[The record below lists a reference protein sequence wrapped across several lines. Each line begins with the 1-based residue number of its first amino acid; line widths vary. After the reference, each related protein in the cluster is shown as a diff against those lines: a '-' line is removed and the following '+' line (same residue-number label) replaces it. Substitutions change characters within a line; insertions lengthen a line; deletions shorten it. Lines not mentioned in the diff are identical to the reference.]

1 MNNEFENNQNT
12 YGDTPESAPVNPEV
26 TPVPDTGFEAKPA
39 YTQAEADGI
48 HEGEDAPISREKAL
62 TDTPEYAQAPVCEV
76 PAEAPLIPPTEAVSK
91 APAQTPAPKT
101 YQILVDPKTGQYV
114 YTNAP
119 TAPAQ
124 SPYTQPSPAPYGQ
137 PYTPQAPE
145 AKPQTRGSKAF
156 MIVLIV
162 LLAVFSVGFFMLC
175 GYLLRDAFSA
185 PQSPVAPTSPSQETT
200 LPAGDT
206 PSNIIPSDKNENL
219 YSKDTVIDLKPLPSD
234 KDDTSKYTT
243 QYAYNV
249 ISESTVGV
257 VCYVKGNNTA
267 IKSQGTGI
275 IISEDGYI
283 VTNSH
288 VIGDSKTLYDV
299 RITTVDGTSYE
310 ATVVG
315 YDSRTDLAV
324 LKVNGK
330 NMKAA
335 AFADSDEAYIGQDVI
350 AVGNPGGMDFQ
361 NSLTKG
367 ILSAKDRKLNLSTQV
382 SFLQTDAA
390 INPGNSGGA
399 LCNLHGQVIGVTSA
413 KISSDAYE
421 GMGFAIPSRTV
432 KDVVD
437 DLVAQG
443 FVEGRVR
450 IGITGQAVTPAMM
463 QYYDIPSGILV
474 SDIDKDGPCADT
486 ELEKDDIITM
496 FDGKEIKSFSD
507 MYNYLAEH
515 KAGDKVTLTVYR
527 METDK
532 TFEIEITLMADDGA
546 TQN

>member
-12 YGDTPESAPVNPEV
+12 YGDTPETTPVNSEV
-26 TPVPDTGFEAKPA
+26 TPVPDTGFETKPV
-39 YTQAEADGI
+39 YNQEIREETEAPVI
-48 HEGEDAPISREKAL
+48 KEEAL
-62 TDTPEYAQAPVCEV
+62 TDTPEYTQPPVFEV
-76 PAEAPLIPPTEAVSK
+76 PAEAPLIPPAAASQ

-114 YTNAP
+114 YANAP
-119 TAPAQ
+119 TAPA
-124 SPYTQPSPAPYGQ
+124 STPYAQPSPAPYGQ

-145 AKPQTRGSKAF
+145 AKPKSRGSKAF

-162 LLAVFSVGFFMLC
+162 LLAVFSIGFFMLC
-175 GYLLRDAFSA
+175 GYLLRDYFASSLSA
-185 PQSPVAPTSPSQETT
+185 VTPTSPSQETT
-200 LPAGDT
+200 LPEGDT
-206 PSNIIPSDKNENL
+206 PSNIIPSDKNENP
-219 YSKDTVIDLKPLPSD
+219 YSKDTVIDLVPLPSD
-234 KDDTSKYTT
+234 KNDTSKYTT
-243 QYAYNV
+243 QYAYNI
-249 ISESTVGV
+249 ISDSTVGV

-267 IKSQGTGI
+267 VKSQGTGI

-310 ATVVG
+310 AIVVG

-432 KDVVD
+432 KEVVD

-450 IGITGQAVTPAMM
+450 IGITGQAVTSAMM

-474 SDIDKDGPCADT
+474 SSIDEDGPCADT

-527 METDK
+527 METDE

>member
-12 YGDTPESAPVNPEV
+12 YGDTPETTPVNSEV
-26 TPVPDTGFEAKPA
+26 TPVPDTGFETKPV
-39 YTQAEADGI
+39 YNQEIREETEAPVI
-48 HEGEDAPISREKAL
+48 KEEAL
-62 TDTPEYAQAPVCEV
+62 TDTPEYTQPPVFEV
-76 PAEAPLIPPTEAVSK
+76 PAEAPLIPPAAASQ

-114 YTNAP
+114 YANAP
-119 TAPAQ
+119 TAPA
-124 SPYTQPSPAPYGQ
+124 STPYAQPSPAPYGQ

-145 AKPQTRGSKAF
+145 AKPKSRGSKAF

-162 LLAVFSVGFFMLC
+162 LLAVFSIGFFMLC
-175 GYLLRDAFSA
+175 GYLLRDYFASSL
-185 PQSPVAPTSPSQETT
+185 SPVTPTSPSQETT
-200 LPAGDT
+200 LPEGDT
-206 PSNIIPSDKNENL
+206 PSNIIPSDKNENP
-219 YSKDTVIDLKPLPSD
+219 YSKDTVIDLVPLPSD
-234 KDDTSKYTT
+234 KNDTSKYTT
-243 QYAYNV
+243 QYAYNI
-249 ISESTVGV
+249 ISDSTVGV

-267 IKSQGTGI
+267 VKSQGTGI

-299 RITTVDGTSYE
+299 RVTTVDGTSYE
-310 ATVVG
+310 AIVVG

-432 KDVVD
+432 KEVVD

-450 IGITGQAVTPAMM
+450 IGITGQAVTSAMM

-474 SDIDKDGPCADT
+474 SSIDEDGPCADT
-486 ELEKDDIITM
+486 ELEEDDIITM

-527 METDK
+527 METDE

>member
-12 YGDTPESAPVNPEV
+12 YGDTPETTPVNSEV
-26 TPVPDTGFEAKPA
+26 TPVPDTGFETKPV
-39 YTQAEADGI
+39 YNQEIREETEAPVI
-48 HEGEDAPISREKAL
+48 KEEAL
-62 TDTPEYAQAPVCEV
+62 TDTPEYTQPPVFEV
-76 PAEAPLIPPTEAVSK
+76 PAEAPLIPPAAASQ

-114 YTNAP
+114 YANAP
-119 TAPAQ
+119 TAPA
-124 SPYTQPSPAPYGQ
+124 STPYTQPSPAPYGQ

-145 AKPQTRGSKAF
+145 AKPKSRGSKAF

-162 LLAVFSVGFFMLC
+162 LLAVFSIGFFMLC
-175 GYLLRDAFSA
+175 GYLLRDYFASSL
-185 PQSPVAPTSPSQETT
+185 SPVTPTSPSQETT
-200 LPAGDT
+200 LPEGDT
-206 PSNIIPSDKNENL
+206 PSNIIPSDKNENP
-219 YSKDTVIDLKPLPSD
+219 YSKDTVIDLVPLPSD

-243 QYAYNV
+243 QYAYNI
-249 ISESTVGV
+249 ISDSTVGV

-267 IKSQGTGI
+267 VKSQGTGI

-310 ATVVG
+310 AIVVG

-432 KDVVD
+432 KEVVD

-450 IGITGQAVTPAMM
+450 IGITGQAVTSAMM

-474 SDIDKDGPCADT
+474 SSIDEDGPCADT

-527 METDK
+527 METDE

>member
-12 YGDTPESAPVNPEV
+12 YGNTPETTPVNPEV
-26 TPVPDTGFEAKPA
+26 TPVPDTGFETKPV
-39 YTQAEADGI
+39 YNQEIREETEAPVI
-48 HEGEDAPISREKAL
+48 KEEAL
-62 TDTPEYAQAPVCEV
+62 TDTPEYTQPPVFEV
-76 PAEAPLIPPTEAVSK
+76 PAEAPLIPPAAASQ

-119 TAPAQ
+119 TAPA
-124 SPYTQPSPAPYGQ
+124 STPYTQPSPAPYGQ

-145 AKPQTRGSKAF
+145 AKPKSRGSKAF

-162 LLAVFSVGFFMLC
+162 LLAVFSIGFFMLC
-175 GYLLRDAFSA
+175 GYLLRDYFASSLSA
-185 PQSPVAPTSPSQETT
+185 VTPTSPSQETT

-219 YSKDTVIDLKPLPSD
+219 YSKDTVIDLVPLPSD

-243 QYAYNV
+243 QYAYNI
-249 ISESTVGV
+249 ISDSTVGV
-257 VCYVKGNNTA
+257 VCYVKGNDTA
-267 IKSQGTGI
+267 VKSQGTGI

-310 ATVVG
+310 AIVVG

-432 KDVVD
+432 KEVVD

-450 IGITGQAVTPAMM
+450 IGISGQAVTSAMM

-474 SDIDKDGPCADT
+474 SSIDKDGPCADT

-527 METDK
+527 METDE

>member
-1 MNNEFENNQNT
+1 MNNEFENNQNA
-12 YGDTPESAPVNPEV
+12 YGDTPKAAPVNSEV
-26 TPVPDTGFEAKPA
+26 TPVPDTGFETKPV
-39 YTQAEADGI
+39 YNQEATDGNR
-48 HEGEDAPISREKAL
+48 EETEAPVIKEEAL
-62 TDTPEYAQAPVCEV
+62 TDTPEYTQPPVFEV
-76 PAEAPLIPPTEAVSK
+76 PAEAPLIPPAAASQ

-114 YTNAP
+114 YANAP
-119 TAPAQ
+119 TAPA
-124 SPYTQPSPAPYGQ
+124 STPYAQPSPAPYGQ

-145 AKPQTRGSKAF
+145 AKPKSRGSKAF

-162 LLAVFSVGFFMLC
+162 LLAVFSIGFFMLC
-175 GYLLRDAFSA
+175 GYLLRDYFASSL
-185 PQSPVAPTSPSQETT
+185 SPVTPTSPSQETT
-200 LPAGDT
+200 LPTGDT
-206 PSNIIPSDKNENL
+206 PSNIIPSDKNENP
-219 YSKDTVIDLKPLPSD
+219 YSKDTVIDLVPLPSD

-243 QYAYNV
+243 QYAYNI
-249 ISESTVGV
+249 ISDSTVGV

-267 IKSQGTGI
+267 VKSQGTGI

-299 RITTVDGTSYE
+299 RVTTVDGTSYE
-310 ATVVG
+310 AIVVG

-432 KDVVD
+432 KEVVD

-450 IGITGQAVTPAMM
+450 IGITGQAVTSAMM

-474 SDIDKDGPCADT
+474 SSIDEDGPCADT

-527 METDK
+527 METDE

>member
-12 YGDTPESAPVNPEV
+12 YGDTPETTPVNSEV
-26 TPVPDTGFEAKPA
+26 TPVPDTGFETKPA
-39 YTQAEADGI
+39 CTQEATDGI
-48 HEGEDAPISREKAL
+48 REETEAPVIKEEAL
-62 TDTPEYAQAPVCEV
+62 TDTPEYTQPPVFEV
-76 PAEAPLIPPTEAVSK
+76 PAEAPLIPPAAASE

-114 YTNAP
+114 YANAP
-119 TAPAQ
+119 TAPA
-124 SPYTQPSPAPYGQ
+124 STPYAQPSPAPYGQ

-145 AKPQTRGSKAF
+145 AKPKSRGSKAF

-162 LLAVFSVGFFMLC
+162 LLAVFSIGFFMLC
-175 GYLLRDAFSA
+175 GYLLRDYFASSLSA
-185 PQSPVAPTSPSQETT
+185 VTPTSPSQETT
-200 LPAGDT
+200 LPTGDT
-206 PSNIIPSDKNENL
+206 PSNIIPSDKNENP
-219 YSKDTVIDLKPLPSD
+219 YSKDTVIDLVPLPSD

-243 QYAYNV
+243 QYAYNI
-249 ISESTVGV
+249 ISDSTVGV

-267 IKSQGTGI
+267 VKSQGTGI

-299 RITTVDGTSYE
+299 RVTTVDGTSYE
-310 ATVVG
+310 AIVVG

-432 KDVVD
+432 KEVVD

-450 IGITGQAVTPAMM
+450 IGITGQAVTSAMM

-474 SDIDKDGPCADT
+474 SSIDEDGPCADT

-527 METDK
+527 METDE

>member
-1 MNNEFENNQNT
+1 MNNEFENNQNA
-12 YGDTPESAPVNPEV
+12 YGDTPKAAPVNSEV
-26 TPVPDTGFEAKPA
+26 TPVPDTGFETKPV
-39 YTQAEADGI
+39 YNQEATDGI
-48 HEGEDAPISREKAL
+48 REETEAPVIKEEAL
-62 TDTPEYAQAPVCEV
+62 TDTPEYTQPPVFEV
-76 PAEAPLIPPTEAVSK
+76 PAEAPLIPPAAASE

-119 TAPAQ
+119 TAPA
-124 SPYTQPSPAPYGQ
+124 STPYTQPSPAPYGQ

-145 AKPQTRGSKAF
+145 AKPKSRGSKAF

-162 LLAVFSVGFFMLC
+162 LLAVFSIGFFMLC
-175 GYLLRDAFSA
+175 GYLLRDYFASSLSA
-185 PQSPVAPTSPSQETT
+185 VTPTSPSQETT
-200 LPAGDT
+200 LPTGDT
-206 PSNIIPSDKNENL
+206 PSNIIPSDKNENP
-219 YSKDTVIDLKPLPSD
+219 YSKDTVIDLVPLPSD

-243 QYAYNV
+243 QYAYNI
-249 ISESTVGV
+249 ISDSTVGV
-257 VCYVKGNNTA
+257 VCYVKGNDTA
-267 IKSQGTGI
+267 VKSQGTGI

-299 RITTVDGTSYE
+299 RVTTVDGTSYE
-310 ATVVG
+310 AIVVG

-432 KDVVD
+432 KEVVD

-450 IGITGQAVTPAMM
+450 IGITGQAVTSAMM

-474 SDIDKDGPCADT
+474 SSIDEDGPCADT
-486 ELEKDDIITM
+486 ELEEDDIITM

-527 METDK
+527 METDE

>member
-12 YGDTPESAPVNPEV
+12 YGDTPETTPVNSEV
-26 TPVPDTGFEAKPA
+26 TPVPDTGFETKPV
-39 YTQAEADGI
+39 YNQEIREETEAPVI
-48 HEGEDAPISREKAL
+48 KEEAL
-62 TDTPEYAQAPVCEV
+62 TDTPEYTQPPVFEV
-76 PAEAPLIPPTEAVSK
+76 PAEAPLIPPAAASQ

-114 YTNAP
+114 YANAP
-119 TAPAQ
+119 TAPA
-124 SPYTQPSPAPYGQ
+124 STPYAQPSPAPYGQ

-145 AKPQTRGSKAF
+145 AKPKSRGSKAF

-162 LLAVFSVGFFMLC
+162 LLAVFSIGFFMLC
-175 GYLLRDAFSA
+175 GYLLRDYFASSL
-185 PQSPVAPTSPSQETT
+185 SPVTPTSPSQETT
-200 LPAGDT
+200 LPEGDT
-206 PSNIIPSDKNENL
+206 PSNIIPSDKNENP
-219 YSKDTVIDLKPLPSD
+219 YSKDTVIDLVPLPSD
-234 KDDTSKYTT
+234 KNDTSKYTT
-243 QYAYNV
+243 QYAYNI
-249 ISESTVGV
+249 ISDSTVGV

-267 IKSQGTGI
+267 VKSQGTGI

-310 ATVVG
+310 AIVVG

-432 KDVVD
+432 KEVVD

-450 IGITGQAVTPAMM
+450 IGITGQAVTSAMM

-474 SDIDKDGPCADT
+474 SSIDENGPCADT

-527 METDK
+527 METDE

-546 TQN
+546 NQN

>member
-1 MNNEFENNQNT
+1 MNNEFENNQNA
-12 YGDTPESAPVNPEV
+12 YGDTPKAAPVNSEV
-26 TPVPDTGFEAKPA
+26 TPVPDTGFETKPV
-39 YTQAEADGI
+39 YNQEATDGI
-48 HEGEDAPISREKAL
+48 REETEAPVIKEEAL
-62 TDTPEYAQAPVCEV
+62 TDTPEYTQPPVFEV
-76 PAEAPLIPPTEAVSK
+76 PAEAPLIPPAAASQ

-119 TAPAQ
+119 TAPA
-124 SPYTQPSPAPYGQ
+124 STPYTQPSPAPYGQ
-137 PYTPQAPE
+137 PYIPQAPE
-145 AKPQTRGSKAF
+145 AKPKSRGSKAF

-162 LLAVFSVGFFMLC
+162 LLAVFSIGFFMLC
-175 GYLLRDAFSA
+175 GYLLRDYFASSL
-185 PQSPVAPTSPSQETT
+185 SPVTPTSPSQETT
-200 LPAGDT
+200 LPEGDT
-206 PSNIIPSDKNENL
+206 PSNIIPSDKNENP
-219 YSKDTVIDLKPLPSD
+219 YSKDTVIDLVPLPSD
-234 KDDTSKYTT
+234 KNDTSKYTT
-243 QYAYNV
+243 QYAYNI
-249 ISESTVGV
+249 ISDSTVGV

-267 IKSQGTGI
+267 VKSQGTGI

-310 ATVVG
+310 AIVVG

-432 KDVVD
+432 KEVVD

-450 IGITGQAVTPAMM
+450 IGITGQAVTSAMM

-474 SDIDKDGPCADT
+474 SSIDEDGPCADT

-527 METDK
+527 METDE

>member
-1 MNNEFENNQNT
+1 MNNEFENNQNA
-12 YGDTPESAPVNPEV
+12 YGDTPKAAPVNPEV

-39 YTQAEADGI
+39 FTQEVREETEAPVI
-48 HEGEDAPISREKAL
+48 KEEAL
-62 TDTPEYAQAPVCEV
+62 TDTPEYTQPPVFEV
-76 PAEAPLIPPTEAVSK
+76 PAEAPLIPPAAASQ

-119 TAPAQ
+119 TAPA
-124 SPYTQPSPAPYGQ
+124 STPYTQPSPAPYGQ
-137 PYTPQAPE
+137 PYTPQAPA
-145 AKPQTRGSKAF
+145 AKPKSRGSKAF

-162 LLAVFSVGFFMLC
+162 LLAVFSIGFFMLC
-175 GYLLRDAFSA
+175 GYLLRDYFSSSLSA
-185 PQSPVAPTSPSQETT
+185 VTPTSPSQETT
-200 LPAGDT
+200 LPTGDT

-219 YSKDTVIDLKPLPSD
+219 YSKDTVIDLVPLPSD

-243 QYAYNV
+243 QYAYNI
-249 ISESTVGV
+249 ISDSTVGV
-257 VCYVKGNNTA
+257 VCYVKGNDTA
-267 IKSQGTGI
+267 VKSQGTGI

-310 ATVVG
+310 AIVVG

-432 KDVVD
+432 KEVVD

-450 IGITGQAVTPAMM
+450 IGITGQAVTSAMM

-474 SDIDKDGPCADT
+474 SSIDEDGPCADT

>member
-1 MNNEFENNQNT
+1 MNNEFENNQNA
-12 YGDTPESAPVNPEV
+12 YGDTHKAAPVNPEV
-26 TPVPDTGFEAKPA
+26 TPVPDTGFETKPV
-39 YTQAEADGI
+39 YNQEATDGI
-48 HEGEDAPISREKAL
+48 REETEAPVIKEEAL
-62 TDTPEYAQAPVCEV
+62 TDTPQYTQPPVFEV
-76 PAEAPLIPPTEAVSK
+76 PAEAPLIPPAAASQ

-119 TAPAQ
+119 TAPA
-124 SPYTQPSPAPYGQ
+124 STPYTQPSPAPYGQ

-145 AKPQTRGSKAF
+145 AKPKSRGSKAF

-162 LLAVFSVGFFMLC
+162 LLAVFSIGFFMLC
-175 GYLLRDAFSA
+175 GYLLRDYFASPLSA
-185 PQSPVAPTSPSQETT
+185 VTPTSPSQETT

-219 YSKDTVIDLKPLPSD
+219 YSKDTVIDLVPLPSD

-243 QYAYNV
+243 QYAYNI
-249 ISESTVGV
+249 ISDSTVGV
-257 VCYVKGNNTA
+257 VCYVKGNDTA
-267 IKSQGTGI
+267 VKSQGTGI

-299 RITTVDGTSYE
+299 RVTTVDGTSYE

-432 KDVVD
+432 KEVVD

-450 IGITGQAVTPAMM
+450 IGITGQAVTSAMM

-474 SDIDKDGPCADT
+474 SSIDEDGPCADT

-527 METDK
+527 METDE

>member
-12 YGDTPESAPVNPEV
+12 YGDTPETTPVNSEV
-26 TPVPDTGFEAKPA
+26 TPVPDTGFETKPV
-39 YTQAEADGI
+39 YNQEIREETEAPVI
-48 HEGEDAPISREKAL
+48 KEEAL
-62 TDTPEYAQAPVCEV
+62 TDTPEYTQPPVFEV
-76 PAEAPLIPPTEAVSK
+76 PAEAPLIPPAAASQ

-114 YTNAP
+114 YANAP
-119 TAPAQ
+119 TAPA
-124 SPYTQPSPAPYGQ
+124 STPYTQPSPAPYGQ

-145 AKPQTRGSKAF
+145 AKPKSRGSKAF

-162 LLAVFSVGFFMLC
+162 LLAVFSIGFFMLC
-175 GYLLRDAFSA
+175 GYLLRDYFASSL
-185 PQSPVAPTSPSQETT
+185 SPVTPTSPSQETT
-200 LPAGDT
+200 LPEGDT
-206 PSNIIPSDKNENL
+206 PSNIIPSDKNENP
-219 YSKDTVIDLKPLPSD
+219 YSKDTVIDLVPLPSD
-234 KDDTSKYTT
+234 KNDTSKYTT
-243 QYAYNV
+243 QYAYNI
-249 ISESTVGV
+249 ISDSTVGV

-267 IKSQGTGI
+267 VKSQGTGI

-310 ATVVG
+310 AIVVG

-432 KDVVD
+432 KEVVD

-450 IGITGQAVTPAMM
+450 IGITGQAVTSAMM

-474 SDIDKDGPCADT
+474 SSIDEDGPCADT
-486 ELEKDDIITM
+486 ELEEDDIITM

-527 METDK
+527 METDE

>member
-12 YGDTPESAPVNPEV
+12 YGDTPETTPVNPEV
-26 TPVPDTGFEAKPA
+26 TPVPDTGFETKPV
-39 YTQAEADGI
+39 YNQEATDGI
-48 HEGEDAPISREKAL
+48 REETEAPVIKEEAL
-62 TDTPEYAQAPVCEV
+62 TDTPEYTQPPVFEV
-76 PAEAPLIPPTEAVSK
+76 PAEAPLIPPAAASQ

-119 TAPAQ
+119 TAPA
-124 SPYTQPSPAPYGQ
+124 STPYAQPSPAPYGQ

-145 AKPQTRGSKAF
+145 AKPKSRGSKAF

-162 LLAVFSVGFFMLC
+162 LLAVFSIGFFMLC
-175 GYLLRDAFSA
+175 GYLLRDYFASSL
-185 PQSPVAPTSPSQETT
+185 SPVTPTSPSQETT
-200 LPAGDT
+200 LPEGDT

-219 YSKDTVIDLKPLPSD
+219 YSKDTVIDLVPLPSD

-243 QYAYNV
+243 QYAYNI
-249 ISESTVGV
+249 ISDSTVGV

-267 IKSQGTGI
+267 VKSQGTGI

-310 ATVVG
+310 AIVVG

-432 KDVVD
+432 KEVVD

-450 IGITGQAVTPAMM
+450 IGITGQAVTSAMM

-474 SDIDKDGPCADT
+474 SSIDEDGPCADT

>member
-12 YGDTPESAPVNPEV
+12 YGDTPETTPVNSEV
-26 TPVPDTGFEAKPA
+26 TPVPDTGFETKPV
-39 YTQAEADGI
+39 YNQEIREETEAPVI
-48 HEGEDAPISREKAL
+48 KEEAL
-62 TDTPEYAQAPVCEV
+62 TDTPEYTQPPVFEV
-76 PAEAPLIPPTEAVSK
+76 PAEAPLIPPAAASQ

-114 YTNAP
+114 YANAP
-119 TAPAQ
+119 TAPA
-124 SPYTQPSPAPYGQ
+124 STPYAQPSPAPYGQ

-145 AKPQTRGSKAF
+145 AKPKSRGSKAF

-162 LLAVFSVGFFMLC
+162 LLAVFSIGFFMLC
-175 GYLLRDAFSA
+175 GYLLRDYFASSL
-185 PQSPVAPTSPSQETT
+185 SPVTPTSPSQETT
-200 LPAGDT
+200 LPEGDT
-206 PSNIIPSDKNENL
+206 PSNIIPSDKNENP
-219 YSKDTVIDLKPLPSD
+219 YSKDTVIDLVPLPSD
-234 KDDTSKYTT
+234 KNDTSKYTT
-243 QYAYNV
+243 QYAYNI
-249 ISESTVGV
+249 ISDSTVGV

-267 IKSQGTGI
+267 VKSQGTGI

-310 ATVVG
+310 AIVVG

-432 KDVVD
+432 KEVVD

-450 IGITGQAVTPAMM
+450 IGITGQAVTSAMM

-474 SDIDKDGPCADT
+474 SSIDEDGPCADT
-486 ELEKDDIITM
+486 ELEEDDIITM

-527 METDK
+527 METDE

>member
-1 MNNEFENNQNT
+1 MNNEFENNQNA
-12 YGDTPESAPVNPEV
+12 YGDTPKAAPVNSEV
-26 TPVPDTGFEAKPA
+26 TPVPDTGFETKPV
-39 YTQAEADGI
+39 YNQEATDGI
-48 HEGEDAPISREKAL
+48 REETEAPVIKEEAL
-62 TDTPEYAQAPVCEV
+62 TDTPEYTPPRGFEV
-76 PAEAPLIPPTEAVSK
+76 PAEAPLIPPAAASQ

-114 YTNAP
+114 YANAP
-119 TAPAQ
+119 TAPA
-124 SPYTQPSPAPYGQ
+124 STPYAQPSPAPYGQ

-145 AKPQTRGSKAF
+145 AKPKSRGSKAF

-162 LLAVFSVGFFMLC
+162 LLAVFSIGFFMLC
-175 GYLLRDAFSA
+175 GYLLRDYFASSL
-185 PQSPVAPTSPSQETT
+185 SPVTPTSPSQETT
-200 LPAGDT
+200 LPEGDT
-206 PSNIIPSDKNENL
+206 PSNIIPSDKNENP
-219 YSKDTVIDLKPLPSD
+219 YSKDTVIDLVPLPSD
-234 KDDTSKYTT
+234 KNDTSKYTT
-243 QYAYNV
+243 QYAYNI
-249 ISESTVGV
+249 ISDSTVGV

-267 IKSQGTGI
+267 VKSQGTGI

-310 ATVVG
+310 AIVVG

-432 KDVVD
+432 KEVVD

-450 IGITGQAVTPAMM
+450 IGITGQAVTSAMM

-474 SDIDKDGPCADT
+474 SSIDENGPCADT

-527 METDK
+527 METDE

>member
-1 MNNEFENNQNT
+1 MNNEFENNQNS
-12 YGDTPESAPVNPEV
+12 YGDAPESAPVNPEV

-62 TDTPEYAQAPVCEV
+62 TDTPEYAQSPVCEV

-91 APAQTPAPKT
+91 APAQPPAPKT

-145 AKPQTRGSKAF
+145 ARPQTRGSKAF

-185 PQSPVAPTSPSQETT
+185 PQSPVAPTSPSQEAT

-206 PSNIIPSDKNENL
+206 PSNIIPSDKDENL

-450 IGITGQAVTPAMM
+450 IGITGQAVTSAMM

-474 SDIDKDGPCADT
+474 SDIDEDGPCADT

>member
-12 YGDTPESAPVNPEV
+12 YGDTPETTPVNSEV
-26 TPVPDTGFEAKPA
+26 TPVPDTGFETKPV
-39 YTQAEADGI
+39 YNQEIREETEAPVI
-48 HEGEDAPISREKAL
+48 KEEAL
-62 TDTPEYAQAPVCEV
+62 TDTPEYTQPPVFEV
-76 PAEAPLIPPTEAVSK
+76 PAEAPLIPPAAASQ

-114 YTNAP
+114 YANAP
-119 TAPAQ
+119 TAPA
-124 SPYTQPSPAPYGQ
+124 STPYAQPSPAPYGQ

-145 AKPQTRGSKAF
+145 AKPKSRGSKAF

-162 LLAVFSVGFFMLC
+162 LLAVFSIGFFMLC
-175 GYLLRDAFSA
+175 GYLLRDYFASSL
-185 PQSPVAPTSPSQETT
+185 SPVTPTSPSQETT
-200 LPAGDT
+200 LPEGDT
-206 PSNIIPSDKNENL
+206 PSNIIPSDKNENP
-219 YSKDTVIDLKPLPSD
+219 YSKDTVIDLVPLPSD

-243 QYAYNV
+243 QYAYNI
-249 ISESTVGV
+249 ISDSTVGV

-267 IKSQGTGI
+267 VKSQGTGI

-310 ATVVG
+310 AIVVG

-432 KDVVD
+432 KEVVD

-450 IGITGQAVTPAMM
+450 IGITGQAVTSAMM

-474 SDIDKDGPCADT
+474 SSIDENGPCADT

-527 METDK
+527 METDE

>member
-12 YGDTPESAPVNPEV
+12 YGDTPETTPVNSEV
-26 TPVPDTGFEAKPA
+26 TPVPDTGFETKPV
-39 YTQAEADGI
+39 YNQEATDDI
-48 HEGEDAPISREKAL
+48 HEETEAPVIKEEAL
-62 TDTPEYAQAPVCEV
+62 TDTPEYTQPPVFEV
-76 PAEAPLIPPTEAVSK
+76 PAEAPLIPPAAASQ

-114 YTNAP
+114 YANAP
-119 TAPAQ
+119 TAPA
-124 SPYTQPSPAPYGQ
+124 STPYAQPSPAPYGQ

-145 AKPQTRGSKAF
+145 AKPKSRGSKAF

-162 LLAVFSVGFFMLC
+162 LLAVFSIGFFMLC
-175 GYLLRDAFSA
+175 GYLLRDYFASSL
-185 PQSPVAPTSPSQETT
+185 SPVTPTSPSQETT
-200 LPAGDT
+200 LPEGDT
-206 PSNIIPSDKNENL
+206 PSNIIPSDKNENP
-219 YSKDTVIDLKPLPSD
+219 YSKDTVIDLVPLPSD

-243 QYAYNV
+243 QYAYNI
-249 ISESTVGV
+249 ISDSTVGV

-267 IKSQGTGI
+267 VKSQGTGI

-299 RITTVDGTSYE
+299 RVTTVDGTSYE
-310 ATVVG
+310 AIVVG

-432 KDVVD
+432 KEVVD

-450 IGITGQAVTPAMM
+450 IGITGQAVTSAMM

-474 SDIDKDGPCADT
+474 SSIDEDGPCADT

-527 METDK
+527 METDE

>member
-12 YGDTPESAPVNPEV
+12 YGDTPETTPVNSEV
-26 TPVPDTGFEAKPA
+26 TPVPDTGFETKPV
-39 YTQAEADGI
+39 YNQEATDGNR
-48 HEGEDAPISREKAL
+48 EETEAPVIKEEAL
-62 TDTPEYAQAPVCEV
+62 TDTPEYTQPPVFEV
-76 PAEAPLIPPTEAVSK
+76 PAEAPLIPPAAASQ

-114 YTNAP
+114 YANAP
-119 TAPAQ
+119 TAPA
-124 SPYTQPSPAPYGQ
+124 STPYAQPSPAPYGQ

-145 AKPQTRGSKAF
+145 AKPKSRGSKAF

-162 LLAVFSVGFFMLC
+162 LLAVFSIGFFMLC
-175 GYLLRDAFSA
+175 GYLLRDYFASSL
-185 PQSPVAPTSPSQETT
+185 SPVTPTSPSQETT
-200 LPAGDT
+200 LPEGDT
-206 PSNIIPSDKNENL
+206 PSNIIPSDKNENP
-219 YSKDTVIDLKPLPSD
+219 YSKDTVIDLVPLPSD
-234 KDDTSKYTT
+234 KNDTSKYTT
-243 QYAYNV
+243 QYAYNI
-249 ISESTVGV
+249 ISDSTVGV

-267 IKSQGTGI
+267 VKSQGTGI

-310 ATVVG
+310 AIVVG

-432 KDVVD
+432 KEVVD

-450 IGITGQAVTPAMM
+450 IGITGQAVTSAMM

-474 SDIDKDGPCADT
+474 SSIDENGPCADT

-527 METDK
+527 METDE

>member
-1 MNNEFENNQNT
+1 MNNEFENNQNA
-12 YGDTPESAPVNPEV
+12 YGDTPKAAPVNSEV
-26 TPVPDTGFEAKPA
+26 TPVPDTGFETKPV
-39 YTQAEADGI
+39 YNQEATDGNR
-48 HEGEDAPISREKAL
+48 EETEAPVIKEEAL
-62 TDTPEYAQAPVCEV
+62 TDTPEYARSSVCEV
-76 PAEAPLIPPTEAVSK
+76 PAEAPLIPPAAASQ

-114 YTNAP
+114 YANAP
-119 TAPAQ
+119 TAPA
-124 SPYTQPSPAPYGQ
+124 STPYTQPSPAPYGQ

-145 AKPQTRGSKAF
+145 AKPKSRGSKAF

-162 LLAVFSVGFFMLC
+162 LLAVFSIGFFMLC
-175 GYLLRDAFSA
+175 GYLLRDYFASSLSA
-185 PQSPVAPTSPSQETT
+185 VTPTSPSQETT
-200 LPAGDT
+200 LPTGDT
-206 PSNIIPSDKNENL
+206 PSNIIPSDKNENP
-219 YSKDTVIDLKPLPSD
+219 YSKDTVIDLVPLPSD

-243 QYAYNV
+243 QYAYNI
-249 ISESTVGV
+249 ISDSTVGV

-267 IKSQGTGI
+267 VKSQGTGI

-310 ATVVG
+310 AIVVG

-432 KDVVD
+432 KEVVD

-450 IGITGQAVTPAMM
+450 IGITGQAVTSAMM

-474 SDIDKDGPCADT
+474 SSIDEDGPCADT
-486 ELEKDDIITM
+486 ELEEDDIITM

-527 METDK
+527 METDE

>member
-1 MNNEFENNQNT
+1 MNYEFDNNQNA
-12 YGDTPESAPVNPEV
+12 YGDSPKAAPVNSEV

-39 YTQAEADGI
+39 CTQEATDGI
-48 HEGEDAPISREKAL
+48 HEGEDAPICKEEAL
-62 TDTPEYAQAPVCEV
+62 TDTPEYARSSVCEAS
-76 PAEAPLIPPTEAVSK
+76 AEAPLIPPAAASQ

-119 TAPAQ
+119 TAPA
-124 SPYTQPSPAPYGQ
+124 STPYTQPSPAPYGQ
-137 PYTPQAPE
+137 PYTPQAPA
-145 AKPQTRGSKAF
+145 AKPKSRGSKAF

-162 LLAVFSVGFFMLC
+162 LLAVFSIGFFMLC
-175 GYLLRDAFSA
+175 GYLLRDYFASSLSA
-185 PQSPVAPTSPSQETT
+185 ATPTSPSQETT

-219 YSKDTVIDLKPLPSD
+219 YSKDTVIDLVPLPSD

-243 QYAYNV
+243 QYAYNI
-249 ISESTVGV
+249 ISDSTVGV
-257 VCYVKGNNTA
+257 VCYVKGNDTA
-267 IKSQGTGI
+267 VKSQGTGI

-299 RITTVDGTSYE
+299 RVTTVDGTSYE
-310 ATVVG
+310 AIVVG

-432 KDVVD
+432 KEVVD

-450 IGITGQAVTPAMM
+450 IGITGQPVTSAMM

-474 SDIDKDGPCADT
+474 SSIDKDGPCADT
-486 ELEKDDIITM
+486 ELEEDDIITM

-527 METDK
+527 METDE

>member
-12 YGDTPESAPVNPEV
+12 YGDTPETTPVNSEV
-26 TPVPDTGFEAKPA
+26 TPVPDTGFETKPV
-39 YTQAEADGI
+39 YNQEIREETEAPVI
-48 HEGEDAPISREKAL
+48 KEEAL
-62 TDTPEYAQAPVCEV
+62 TDTPEYTQPPVFEV
-76 PAEAPLIPPTEAVSK
+76 PAEAPLIPPAAASQ

-114 YTNAP
+114 YANAP
-119 TAPAQ
+119 TAPA
-124 SPYTQPSPAPYGQ
+124 STPYAQPSPAPYGQ

-145 AKPQTRGSKAF
+145 AKPKSRGSKAF

-162 LLAVFSVGFFMLC
+162 LLAVFSIGFFMLC
-175 GYLLRDAFSA
+175 GYLLRDYFASSL
-185 PQSPVAPTSPSQETT
+185 SPVTPTSPSQETT
-200 LPAGDT
+200 LPEGDT
-206 PSNIIPSDKNENL
+206 PSNIIPSDKNENP
-219 YSKDTVIDLKPLPSD
+219 YSKDTVIDLVPLPSD
-234 KDDTSKYTT
+234 KNDTSKYTT
-243 QYAYNV
+243 QYAYNI
-249 ISESTVGV
+249 ISDSTVGV

-267 IKSQGTGI
+267 VKSQGTGI

-310 ATVVG
+310 AIVVG

-432 KDVVD
+432 KEVVD

-450 IGITGQAVTPAMM
+450 IGITGQAVTSAMM

-474 SDIDKDGPCADT
+474 SSIDEDGPCADT

-527 METDK
+527 METDE

>member
-12 YGDTPESAPVNPEV
+12 YGDTPETTPVNSEV
-26 TPVPDTGFEAKPA
+26 TPVPDTGFETKPV
-39 YTQAEADGI
+39 YNQEATDGNR
-48 HEGEDAPISREKAL
+48 EETEAPVIKEEAL
-62 TDTPEYAQAPVCEV
+62 TDTPEYTQPPVFEV
-76 PAEAPLIPPTEAVSK
+76 PAEAPLIPPAAASQ

-114 YTNAP
+114 YANAP
-119 TAPAQ
+119 TAPA
-124 SPYTQPSPAPYGQ
+124 STPYAQPSPAPYGQ

-145 AKPQTRGSKAF
+145 AKPKSRGSKAF

-162 LLAVFSVGFFMLC
+162 LLAVFSIGFFMLC
-175 GYLLRDAFSA
+175 GYLLRDYFASSL
-185 PQSPVAPTSPSQETT
+185 SPVTPTSPSQETT
-200 LPAGDT
+200 LPEGDT
-206 PSNIIPSDKNENL
+206 PSNIIPSDKNENP
-219 YSKDTVIDLKPLPSD
+219 YSKDTVIDLVPLPSD
-234 KDDTSKYTT
+234 KNDTSKYTT
-243 QYAYNV
+243 QYAYNI
-249 ISESTVGV
+249 ISDSTVGV

-267 IKSQGTGI
+267 VKSQGTGI

-310 ATVVG
+310 AIVVG

-432 KDVVD
+432 KEVVD

-450 IGITGQAVTPAMM
+450 IGITGQAVTSAMM

-474 SDIDKDGPCADT
+474 SSIDEDGPCADT

-527 METDK
+527 METDE

>member
-12 YGDTPESAPVNPEV
+12 YGDTPETTPVNSEV
-26 TPVPDTGFEAKPA
+26 TPVPDTGFETKPV
-39 YTQAEADGI
+39 YNQEIREETEAPVI
-48 HEGEDAPISREKAL
+48 KEEAL
-62 TDTPEYAQAPVCEV
+62 TDTPEYTQPPVFEV
-76 PAEAPLIPPTEAVSK
+76 PAEAPLIPPAAASQ

-114 YTNAP
+114 YANAP
-119 TAPAQ
+119 TAPA
-124 SPYTQPSPAPYGQ
+124 STPYAQPSPAPYGQ

-145 AKPQTRGSKAF
+145 AKPKSRGSKAF

-162 LLAVFSVGFFMLC
+162 LLAVFSIGFFMLC
-175 GYLLRDAFSA
+175 GYLLRDYFASSL
-185 PQSPVAPTSPSQETT
+185 SPVTPTSPSQETT
-200 LPAGDT
+200 LPEGDT
-206 PSNIIPSDKNENL
+206 PSNIIPSDKNENP
-219 YSKDTVIDLKPLPSD
+219 YSKDTVIDLVPLPSD

-243 QYAYNV
+243 QYAYNI
-249 ISESTVGV
+249 ISDSTVGV

-267 IKSQGTGI
+267 VKSQGTGI

-310 ATVVG
+310 AIVVG

-432 KDVVD
+432 KEVVD

-450 IGITGQAVTPAMM
+450 IGITGQAVTSAMM

-474 SDIDKDGPCADT
+474 SSIDEDGPCADT

-527 METDK
+527 METDE

>member
-12 YGDTPESAPVNPEV
+12 YGDTPETTPVNSEV
-26 TPVPDTGFEAKPA
+26 TPVPDTGFETKPV
-39 YTQAEADGI
+39 YNQEIREETEAPVI
-48 HEGEDAPISREKAL
+48 KEEAL
-62 TDTPEYAQAPVCEV
+62 TDTPEYTQPPVFEV
-76 PAEAPLIPPTEAVSK
+76 PAEAPLIPPAAASQ

-114 YTNAP
+114 YANAP
-119 TAPAQ
+119 TAPA
-124 SPYTQPSPAPYGQ
+124 STPYAQPSPAPYGQ

-145 AKPQTRGSKAF
+145 AKPKSRGSKAF

-162 LLAVFSVGFFMLC
+162 LLAVFSIGFFMLC
-175 GYLLRDAFSA
+175 GYLLRDYFASSL
-185 PQSPVAPTSPSQETT
+185 SPVTPTSPSQETT
-200 LPAGDT
+200 LPEGDT
-206 PSNIIPSDKNENL
+206 PSNIIPSDKNENP
-219 YSKDTVIDLKPLPSD
+219 YSKDTVIDLVPLPSD
-234 KDDTSKYTT
+234 KNDTSKYTT
-243 QYAYNV
+243 QYAYNI
-249 ISESTVGV
+249 ISDSTVGV

-267 IKSQGTGI
+267 VKSQGTGI

-310 ATVVG
+310 AIVVG

-432 KDVVD
+432 KEVVD

-450 IGITGQAVTPAMM
+450 IGITGQAVTSAMM

-474 SDIDKDGPCADT
+474 SSIDEDGPCADT
-486 ELEKDDIITM
+486 ELEEDDIITM

>member
-1 MNNEFENNQNT
+1 
-12 YGDTPESAPVNPEV
+12 
-26 TPVPDTGFEAKPA
+26 
-39 YTQAEADGI
+39 
-48 HEGEDAPISREKAL
+48 
-62 TDTPEYAQAPVCEV
+62 
-76 PAEAPLIPPTEAVSK
+76 
-91 APAQTPAPKT
+91 
-101 YQILVDPKTGQYV
+101 
-114 YTNAP
+114 
-119 TAPAQ
+119 
-124 SPYTQPSPAPYGQ
+124 
-137 PYTPQAPE
+137 
-145 AKPQTRGSKAF
+145 

-162 LLAVFSVGFFMLC
+162 LLAVFSIGFFMLC
-175 GYLLRDAFSA
+175 GYLLRDYFASSLSA
-185 PQSPVAPTSPSQETT
+185 VTPTSPSQETT
-200 LPAGDT
+200 LPTGDT
-206 PSNIIPSDKNENL
+206 PSNIIPSDKNENP
-219 YSKDTVIDLKPLPSD
+219 YSKDTVIDLVPLPSD

-243 QYAYNV
+243 QYAYNI
-249 ISESTVGV
+249 ISDSTVGV

-267 IKSQGTGI
+267 VKSQGTGI

-299 RITTVDGTSYE
+299 RVTTVDGTSYE
-310 ATVVG
+310 AIVVG

-432 KDVVD
+432 KEVVD

-450 IGITGQAVTPAMM
+450 IGITGQAVTSAMM

-474 SDIDKDGPCADT
+474 SSIDEDGPCADT

-527 METDK
+527 METDE